1 MKLKR
6 RRRGEKKKK
15 WTMTSRDEPPPAEH
29 TISATPGEYTEHHAR
44 THLYTNE
51 RIINAVTMNKKK
63 DLFHSTVPNGSWQFP
78 VILPVAVVVVV
89 V

>member
-6 RRRGEKKKK
+6 RRGEKKK

-51 RIINAVTMNKKK
+51 RIIKAVTMDKKK
-63 DLFHSTVPNGSWQFP
+63 DLFHSTVPNGSSQVP